1 MSSRK
6 LSQNSRNV
14 FVTLLERRRVK
25 FRVKSFK
32 DDFISQ
38 PAWRVRDQPIKLNLS
53 TKLLSTLVRS
63 LVNSFSTQAS
73 VSLITK
79 LWIGNMIASF
89 VLPWKYWKL
98 VSVVNA
104 KNRSSW
110 GFVYD
115 EMLNLQRENFSRS
128 SLTSSL
134 AHAVSSLRSFIFSF
148 SYLILLF
155 PNYIMSKKETSIVE
169 EKREYLFFTVH
180 RCKLNYVVLLFFVRV
195 FFFTSVF
202 VFHLRIILIRIC
214 DERLSIRLQ
223 LLMFSIGLKRII

>member
-1 MSSRK
+1 MSSTK

-89 VLPWKYWKL
+89 VLP
-98 VSVVNA
+98 
-104 KNRSSW
+104 
-110 GFVYD
+110 
-115 EMLNLQRENFSRS
+115 
-128 SLTSSL
+128 
-134 AHAVSSLRSFIFSF
+134 
-148 SYLILLF
+148 
-155 PNYIMSKKETSIVE
+155 
-169 EKREYLFFTVH
+169 
-180 RCKLNYVVLLFFVRV
+180 
-195 FFFTSVF
+195 
-202 VFHLRIILIRIC
+202 
-214 DERLSIRLQ
+214 
-223 LLMFSIGLKRII
+223 